1 MPPFMMKPLHLK
13 LKSGEEIIVTDI
25 EIMYNG
31 DIWLYNEKSKMKWIN
46 SELFDLN
53 GLDLIEYCKEYENV

>member
-13 LKSGEEIIVTDI
+13 LKSGEEMIVTDI
-25 EIMYNG
+25 EIMDNG
-31 DIWLYNEKSKMKWIN
+31 DIWLYNEESKMKWIN